1 MMTQVIGF
9 FYPIKVVAFMNWI
22 ILHSKVKSQ
31 VVGIS
36 SITYFN
42 APHNGQNIIRMIF
55 QYIETFKHR
64 AIKLDIHI
72 TVQLIELNLT

>member
-1 MMTQVIGF
+1 
-9 FYPIKVVAFMNWI
+9 
-22 ILHSKVKSQ
+22 
-31 VVGIS
+31 
-36 SITYFN
+36 
-42 APHNGQNIIRMIF
+42 MIF